1 MRHLKKGHKLGRTAS
16 HRKAMLANMA
26 ASLIKYE
33 RIQTTDAKAKALRPF
48 VEKLVTFG
56 KRGDLHARRI
66 VISRLRDKEAAKK
79 LFDDIAPR
87 FEERSGG
94 YTRILKVGRREGDAA
109 PISLIEF
116 VGTGYADVMA
126 ARDRDETEDDRHCPA
141 SLLVLT
147 GRGGLER
154 LPARTPPNTVTQS
167 DDAPGS

>member
-48 VEKLVTFG
+48 VEKLITFG
-56 KRGDLHARRI
+56 KRGDLHARRL
-66 VISRLRDKEAAKK
+66 VISRLRDKEATRK
-79 LFDDIAPR
+79 LFEDIAPR
-87 FEERSGG
+87 FDERHGG

-116 VGTGYADVMA
+116 VGTSYADVMA
-126 ARDRDETEDDRHCPA
+126 ARDRDEVAPPVIAADTDAEGSDEEDDA
-141 SLLVLT
+141 
-147 GRGGLER
+147 
-154 LPARTPPNTVTQS
+154 
-167 DDAPGS
+167 